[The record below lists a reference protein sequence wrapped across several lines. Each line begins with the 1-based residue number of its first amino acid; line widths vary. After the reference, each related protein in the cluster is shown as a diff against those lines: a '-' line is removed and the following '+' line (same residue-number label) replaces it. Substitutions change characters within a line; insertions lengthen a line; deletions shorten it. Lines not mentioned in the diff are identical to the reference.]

1 MWIIGAWLE
10 LPVWQQLLALA
21 GCYAANGICIHLLAF
36 HSPAGVAA
44 QSGAPAVPAHQWP
57 PDNTSDLSLTTYL

>member
-1 MWIIGAWLE
+1 MSRSLRRSWFA
-10 LPVWQQLLALA
+10 LALPFA
-21 GCYAANGICIHLLAF
+21 LALLLGTALAF
-36 HSPAGVAA
+36 HGPAGVAA